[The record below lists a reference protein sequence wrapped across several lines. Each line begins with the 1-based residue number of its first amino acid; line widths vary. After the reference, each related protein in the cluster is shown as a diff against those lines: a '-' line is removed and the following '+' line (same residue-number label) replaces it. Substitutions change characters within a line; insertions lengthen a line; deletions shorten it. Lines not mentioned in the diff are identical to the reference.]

1 MKLKLNLQYFGEG
14 GGEGASTSSGSA
26 TAGTSGINAEQPVSE
41 VGSPTRGRKGNPLA
55 NVQYG
60 KPSSDDM
67 GGQGKDPEVMTSTAA
82 SEDKAVNFE
91 NLIKGEYK
99 DEFDKRVQNIINKRF
114 SSAKANEE
122 KLNALNPMLDMLAS
136 KYGKD
141 SSDVQGLVKA
151 IEDDDAYYEEEAL
164 DKGLTVQQLKQMKQL
179 ERENAN
185 LRNAQQEAER
195 QQMSQQIYSK
205 WMEQTAELNQK
216 YGLNVDFA
224 EEAANDDF
232 VAILKHNGSVEAAY
246 KAVHFDEMMGG
257 AMFKTAQ
264 AVTEKMANN
273 LQSKA
278 SRPLENGV
286 SSRASALTKSDVHSF
301 TKADRAEIERRV
313 LRGEK
318 IVL

>member
-26 TAGTSGINAEQPVSE
+26 TAETSGINAEQPVSE
-41 VGSPTRGRKGNPLA
+41 VGTRIGRKGNPLA

-60 KPSSDDM
+60 KLSSDDM
-67 GGQGKDPEVMTSTAA
+67 GEGKNPEVMTSTAA

-151 IEDDDAYYEEEAL
+151 IEEDDAYYEEEAL

-205 WMEQTAELNQK
+205 WMEQTAALNQK

-224 EEAANDDF
+224 TEAANEDF

-246 KAVHFDEMMGG
+246 MATHFDEMMGG
-257 AMFKTAQ
+257 AMAKTAQ
-264 AVTEKMANN
+264 AVTEQMANN
-273 LQSKA
+273 LQSNT

-286 SSRASALTKSDVHSF
+286 SSRATALHKSDVNSL
-301 TKADRAEIERRV
+301 TKADREEIERRV
-313 LRGEK
+313 LRGEN
-318 IVL
+318 IVF

>member
-1 MKLKLNLQYFGEG
+1 MKFLLNLQYFGEG
-14 GGEGASTSSGSA
+14 GGDGASTSSGA
-26 TAGTSGINAEQPVSE
+26 EAGIGGTNAEQPVSE
-41 VGSPTRGRKGNPLA
+41 VGSRIGRKGNPLA

-60 KPSSDDM
+60 KQSSDDM
-67 GGQGKDPEVMTSTAA
+67 GGQGKDPEVMTSTRE
-82 SEDKAVNFE
+82 SEDKAANFE

-114 SSAKANEE
+114 SSAKANED
-122 KLNALNPMLDMLAS
+122 KLNVLNPMLDMLSS
-136 KYGKD
+136 KYGVD

-151 IEDDDAYYEEEAL
+151 IENDDAYYEEEAL
-164 DKGLTVQQLKQMKQL
+164 DKGLTVKQLKEMKKL

-195 QQMSQQIYSK
+195 QQMSNQIYSK
-205 WMEQTAELNQK
+205 WLQQTDELNQK
-216 YGLNVDFA
+216 YGLNVDFNA
-224 EEAANDDF
+224 ETENPDF
-232 VAILKHNGSVEAAY
+232 VAILRHDGSVEAAY
-246 KAVHFDEMMGG
+246 KAVHFDEMIGG

-286 SSRASALTKSDVHSF
+286 SSRATALHKSDVNSL
-301 TKADRAEIERRV
+301 TKADREEIERRV
-313 LRGEK
+313 LRGEN
-318 IVL
+318 IYF

>member
-26 TAGTSGINAEQPVSE
+26 TAETSGINAEQPVKE
-41 VGSPTRGRKGNPLA
+41 VGSRIGRKGNPLA

-141 SSDVQGLVKA
+141 SSDVKMMMH
-151 IEDDDAYYEEEAL
+151 ITR
-164 DKGLTVQQLKQMKQL
+164 K
-179 ERENAN
+179 
-185 LRNAQQEAER
+185 
-195 QQMSQQIYSK
+195 
-205 WMEQTAELNQK
+205 
-216 YGLNVDFA
+216 
-224 EEAANDDF
+224 
-232 VAILKHNGSVEAAY
+232 KHS
-246 KAVHFDEMMGG
+246 
-257 AMFKTAQ
+257 
-264 AVTEKMANN
+264 
-273 LQSKA
+273 
-278 SRPLENGV
+278 
-286 SSRASALTKSDVHSF
+286 
-301 TKADRAEIERRV
+301 I
-313 LRGEK
+313 RG
-318 IVL
+318 